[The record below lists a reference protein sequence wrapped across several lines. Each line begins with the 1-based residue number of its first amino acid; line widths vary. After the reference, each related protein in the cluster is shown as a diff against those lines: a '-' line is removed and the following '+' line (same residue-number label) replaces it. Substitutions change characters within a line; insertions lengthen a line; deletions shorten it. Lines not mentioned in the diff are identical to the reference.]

1 MAEPK
6 NSPTAADDAA
16 GSPDVV
22 FSEPAAETGPV
33 VAPDPGAAPEPP
45 AAPEPATGTS
55 RRRVDAVPI
64 VVAPAALTE
73 SGTPAPDPA
82 PEPAPAAPTATAPT
96 VVASE
101 QPAPAAETVPIPP
114 LQPTAGA
121 VAAAPVADRANDD
134 DDDDDDDEPDP
145 AAWASPPPKERGNRL
160 FGTFVVLLA
169 AGIFEALYL
178 LVLAIL
184 IAVVDGPSVIGQA
197 MASFAQSQIVWLP
210 VLLFFVFF
218 ELLTLFFNRSGR
230 LAYVLGSLIVGAI
243 VYAGTVGVILLIELP
258 QFQGDGAALAATTA
272 NLFGSPVIIAAG
284 FVAREVMLWTG
295 LAVGARGSRVK
306 ERNRAARAEYDA
318 ALESGHPTT

>member
-6 NSPTAADDAA
+6 NSPTAADGAA
-16 GSPDVV
+16 GSPSVV

-33 VAPDPGAAPEPP
+33 VAREAAAAAEP
-45 AAPEPATGTS
+45 AAAREPDTEPS

-64 VVAPAALTE
+64 VVAPVALTE
-73 SGTPAPDPA
+73 SGAPAPDPA
-82 PEPAPAAPTATAPT
+82 STPETAPAEPTAPAAP
-96 VVASE
+96 VVARE

-114 LQPTAGA
+114 LQPAA
-121 VAAAPVADRANDD
+121 VAAVPVAVSEN
-134 DDDDDDDEPDP
+134 DDDDDEPDP

-184 IAVVDGPSVIGQA
+184 IAIVDGPSVIGQA

-318 ALESGHPTT
+318 AFEPGHPTT